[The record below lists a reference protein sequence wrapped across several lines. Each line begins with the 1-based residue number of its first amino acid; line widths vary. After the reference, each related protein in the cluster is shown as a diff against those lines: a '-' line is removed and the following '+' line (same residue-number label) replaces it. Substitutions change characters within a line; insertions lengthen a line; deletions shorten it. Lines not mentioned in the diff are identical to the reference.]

1 MKPAKLPFY
10 DEGDIEQI
18 CSNARAETGYLPSEP
33 GKVNIDR
40 FIETKF
46 RGVRIII
53 ESLEGRA
60 LGFTVFG
67 PEGVEA
73 IHVAEHGGYS
83 PKTEDRGINATLAHE
98 AGHCLMHADLFLPDV
113 DNSNLFE
120 GDPDITQRRILCRDE
135 TDQTATSESKY
146 AARRWLERHANRA
159 IGALLM
165 PKSSFLLFMQPFLEA
180 LGNSKLQ
187 NLSDSR
193 RAEAIRAAVDL
204 FDVNPTVAEIR
215 INRMFRPRTK

>member
-53 ESLEGRA
+53 ESLEVRA
-60 LGFTVFG
+60 VGFTVFG

-73 IHVAEHGGYS
+73 IHVAEHGGDAHEH
-83 PKTEDRGINATLAHE
+83 EDRRNIASRARE
-98 AGHCLMHADLFLPDV
+98 AAD
-113 DNSNLFE
+113 
-120 GDPDITQRRILCRDE
+120 
-135 TDQTATSESKY
+135 
-146 AARRWLERHANRA
+146 WLIH
-159 IGALLM
+159 
-165 PKSSFLLFMQPFLEA
+165 
-180 LGNSKLQ
+180 
-187 NLSDSR
+187 SD
-193 RAEAIRAAVDL
+193 
-204 FDVNPTVAEIR
+204 
-215 INRMFRPRTK
+215 